1 MATTRI
7 IPMHQNKG
15 RSLTQCLIDRTDYA
29 KNPEKTK
36 GGELISCFECD
47 AKSIDSQFLLS
58 KREYKA
64 ITGRTQESDVIAY
77 QIRQSF
83 KPGELT
89 PEQANRIG
97 YQFAL
102 RFTKGEHAFM
112 VATHIDKRHIH
123 NHILWNSTAL
133 DCTHKFRNFW
143 GSTQAVRRLSD
154 LLCAE
159 QKLSVI
165 QDARPHGVTYN
176 TWLGNAAKRSNR
188 ALLRAAIE
196 QALTSDPGTLD
207 GLLELLARQGYQVK
221 RGKNISL
228 RPPHAQ
234 RYVRLNS
241 LGSGFSQAELLAAL
255 SRSKADTNKAPAF
268 IYQQT
273 KFNLLVDI
281 QRKMRE
287 GKGIGYERWAKV
299 FNLKQMAQTL
309 NYLTENNC
317 QDYAVLSKRAV
328 EARDAYHALSEQL
341 RTTEQRLNEL
351 SALRTHLF
359 NYLKTRD
366 IYVAYRKAGYSKRF
380 FAENES
386 AIILHKAAKKHF
398 DSIGVKK
405 LPALKEIQAEF
416 ANLRQ
421 KKSALYP
428 QYKLARQDM
437 KVILTAKEN
446 VDRLMGYAEKR
457 ANSERALR

>member
-15 RSLTQCLIDRTDYA
+15 KSLAQCLIDRTDYA

-64 ITGRTQESDVIAY
+64 VTGRSQENDVIAY

-83 KPGELT
+83 KPGEVT

-123 NHILWNSTAL
+123 NHIIWNSTAL

-159 QKLSVI
+159 QRLSVI
-165 QDARPHGVTYN
+165 QDAKPHGVTYN
-176 TWLGNAAKRSNR
+176 TWLGNSAKRSNR

-196 QALTSDPGTLD
+196 QALASAPGTLD
-207 GLLELLARQGYQVK
+207 ELLELLKRQGYRVK
-221 RGKNISL
+221 RGKHISL
-228 RPPHAQ
+228 CPPHAQ
-234 RYVRLNS
+234 RYIRLNS
-241 LGSGFSQAELLAAL
+241 LGSGFSQSELSTIL
-255 SRSKADTNKAPAF
+255 SKGKTQANSVPAF
-268 IYQQT
+268 TLQEA
-273 KFNLLVDI
+273 KFNLMVDI

-287 GKGIGYERWAKV
+287 GKGTGYERWAKV

-309 NYLTENNC
+309 NFLTENNC
-317 QDYAVLSKRAV
+317 QDYADLSKKAS
-328 EARDAYHALSEQL
+328 EARDVFNTLSEQL
-341 RTTEQRLNEL
+341 RTTEQRLKEL
-351 SALRTHLF
+351 SALRTHLL

-366 IYVAYRKAGYSKRF
+366 TYVAYRKAGYSKKF
-380 FAENES
+380 LVEHES

-398 DSIGVKK
+398 DSLGVNK
-405 LPALKEIQAEF
+405 LPPLKEIQTEY

-421 KKSALYP
+421 KKSTLYP
-428 QYKLARQDM
+428 RYRLARQDM

-446 VDRLMGYAEKR
+446 VDRLLGCEGKR
-457 ANSERALR
+457 ANNERALR

>member
-7 IPMHQNKG
+7 ITMHQNKG
-15 RSLTQCLIDRTDYA
+15 KSLAQCLIDRTDYV
-29 KNPEKTK
+29 KNPQKTK
-36 GGELISCFECD
+36 AGELISCFECD

-64 ITGRTQESDVIAY
+64 ITGRSQENDVIAY

-123 NHILWNSTAL
+123 NHIIWNSTAL

-165 QDARPHGVTYN
+165 QDANPHGVTYN
-176 TWLGNAAKRSNR
+176 TWLGNAAKQSNR
-188 ALLRAAIE
+188 AMLRAAIE
-196 QALTSDPGTLD
+196 QALASAPATL
-207 GLLELLARQGYQVK
+207 GELLDLLVRQGYRVK
-221 RGKNISL
+221 QGKHISV

-234 RYVRLNS
+234 RYIRLNS
-241 LGSGFSQAELLAAL
+241 LGSGFSQDELLAAL
-255 SRSKADTNKAPAF
+255 SRNKAHTNKASAF
-268 IYQQT
+268 TYQQN

-317 QDYAVLSKRAV
+317 QDYADLSKKAS
-328 EARDAYHALSEQL
+328 EARGVFNTLSEQL
-341 RTTEQRLNEL
+341 RTTEQRLKEL
-351 SALRTHLF
+351 SALRTHLL

-366 IYVAYRKAGYSKRF
+366 TYVAYRKAGYSKKF
-380 FAENES
+380 LVEHES

-398 DSIGVKK
+398 DSLGVKK
-405 LPALKEIQAEF
+405 LPTLKEIQTEY

-421 KKSALYP
+421 KKSTLYP
-428 QYKLARQDM
+428 RYRLARQDM

-446 VDRLMGYAEKR
+446 VDRLLGCEGKR
-457 ANSERALR
+457 ANNERALR

>member
-15 RSLTQCLIDRTDYA
+15 KSLAQCLIDRTDYA
-29 KNPEKTK
+29 RNPEKTK

-47 AKSIDSQFLLS
+47 VKTIDSQFLLT

-64 ITGRTQESDVIAY
+64 MTGRTQENDVIAY

-83 KPGELT
+83 KPGEVT
-89 PEQANRIG
+89 PEQANQIG

-112 VATHIDKRHIH
+112 VATHIDKRHVH
-123 NHILWNSTAL
+123 NHIIWNSTAL

-165 QDARPHGVTYN
+165 QEAKPHGIAYN

-188 ALLRAAIE
+188 ALLRSAIE
-196 QALTSDPGTLD
+196 QALASAPGTLD
-207 GLLELLARQGYQVK
+207 ELLERLAGQGYRVK
-221 RGKNISL
+221 QGKHISL
-228 RPPHAQ
+228 CPPHAQ

-241 LGSGFSQAELLAAL
+241 LGNGFSQDELLAAL
-255 SRSKADTNKAPAF
+255 SKSKAHISKDSTFAYP
-268 IYQQT
+268 QT
-273 KFNLLVDI
+273 KFNLVVDI
-281 QRKMRE
+281 QRKVQE
-287 GKGIGYERWAKV
+287 GKGAGYERWAKV

-317 QDYAVLSKRAV
+317 QDYADLSKKAA
-328 EARDAYHALSEQL
+328 EARDVFNTLSEQL
-341 RTTEQRLNEL
+341 RTAEQRLREL
-351 SALRTHLF
+351 STLRTHLL

-366 IYVAYRKAGYSKRF
+366 TYVAYRKAGYSKKF
-380 FAENES
+380 LAEHES

-398 DSIGVKK
+398 DSLGVKK
-405 LPALKEIQAEF
+405 LPTMKEIQAEY

-428 QYKLARQDM
+428 QYRLALQDM

-446 VDRLMGYAEKR
+446 VDCLLGYEEKH
-457 ANSERALR
+457 ASKERTL

>member
-15 RSLTQCLIDRTDYA
+15 KSLARCLIDRTDYA
-29 KNPEKTK
+29 RNPEKTK
-36 GGELISCFECD
+36 GGELVSCFECD
-47 AKSIDSQFLLS
+47 AKTIDSQFLLS

-64 ITGRTQESDVIAY
+64 MTGRTQENDVIAY

-83 KPGELT
+83 KPGEVT
-89 PEQANRIG
+89 PEQANQIG

-112 VATHIDKRHIH
+112 VATHIDKRHVH
-123 NHILWNSTAL
+123 NHIIWNSTAL

-165 QDARPHGVTYN
+165 QEAKLHGIAYN
-176 TWLGNAAKRSNR
+176 TWLGNSAKRSNR
-188 ALLRAAIE
+188 VLLRSAIE
-196 QALTSDPGTLD
+196 QALVSAPGTLD
-207 GLLELLARQGYQVK
+207 ELLQLLARRGYRVKQGK
-221 RGKNISL
+221 HISL
-228 RPPHAQ
+228 CPPHAQ

-241 LGSGFSQAELLAAL
+241 LGNGFSQDELLAAL
-255 SRSKADTNKAPAF
+255 SKSKAHISKDSAF
-268 IYQQT
+268 TYQQT

-281 QRKMRE
+281 QRKMQE
-287 GKGIGYERWAKV
+287 GKGAGYERWAKV

-317 QDYAVLSKRAV
+317 QDYVDLSK
-328 EARDAYHALSEQL
+328 EASEVRGVFNTLSEQL
-341 RTTEQRLNEL
+341 RTAEQRLREL
-351 SALRTHLF
+351 STLRTHLL

-366 IYVAYRKAGYSKRF
+366 TYVAYRKAGYSKKF
-380 FAENES
+380 LAEHES

-398 DSIGVKK
+398 DSLGVNK
-405 LPALKEIQAEF
+405 LPTIKEIQTEY

-428 QYKLARQDM
+428 QYRLARQDM

-446 VDRLMGYAEKR
+446 VDRLLEYEEKR
-457 ANSERALR
+457 ASKERTLR

>member
-15 RSLTQCLIDRTDYA
+15 KSLAQCLIDRTDYS

-47 AKSIDSQFLLS
+47 AKTIDSQFLLA

-83 KPGELT
+83 KPGEVT
-89 PEQANRIG
+89 PEQANQIG

-112 VATHIDKRHIH
+112 VATHIDKRHVH
-123 NHILWNSTAL
+123 NHIIWNSTAL

-165 QDARPHGVTYN
+165 QDAKLNGVAYN
-176 TWLGNAAKRSNR
+176 TWLGKAAKRSNR
-188 ALLRAAIE
+188 AMLRAAIE
-196 QALTSDPGTLD
+196 QTLASAPATLD
-207 GLLELLARQGYQVK
+207 ELLQLLARQGYRVK
-221 RGKNISL
+221 RGKHISL

-234 RYVRLNS
+234 RYIRLNS
-241 LGSGFSQAELLAAL
+241 LGSGFSQSELLAAL
-255 SRSKADTNKAPAF
+255 TKSKADTSKASAF
-268 IYQQT
+268 TYQQT

-287 GKGIGYERWAKV
+287 GKGVGYERWAKV

-317 QDYAVLSKRAV
+317 EDYADLSRKAA
-328 EARDAYHALSEQL
+328 EARVAFNALSERL
-341 RTTEQRLNEL
+341 RITEQRLREL

-359 NYLKTRD
+359 NYLKTRNT
-366 IYVAYRKAGYSKRF
+366 YVAYRKAGYSKTF
-380 FAENES
+380 LAEHES
-386 AIILHKAAKKHF
+386 AIILHRAAKKHF
-398 DSIGVKK
+398 DSLGVKK
-405 LPALKEIQAEF
+405 LPTLKETQAEY
-416 ANLRQ
+416 ADLRQ

-428 QYKLARQDM
+428 QYRLARQDM
-437 KVILTAKEN
+437 RSILTAKEN
-446 VDRLMGYAEKR
+446 VDRLMGYTEKPSK
-457 ANSERALR
+457 SERSLR